1 LDTVNQELDHLS
13 HQEKDFAELQ
23 KKQELLKKQI
33 RELEASLA
41 KDQERDRELAK
52 RLGAWEYYKRARDIK
67 HQLDLSSQV
76 KMFPSNGKE
85 QWNQLMNRM
94 KVIHDQKASLQEKLD
109 EYTPKKKEDIIP
121 WAREAEALE
130 KLYVDLGQWRQT
142 IVDVEALEEE
152 KENWKLDFV
161 NLGYSLPLWDRALP
175 LEDACVHVDWAE
187 GRRLAQSVG
196 VRGNELHF
204 WEQREPEVEAVAEE
218 AADGDIQTEEDFQ
231 QMEDMASSLE
241 QLLHQEA
248 EIRGKIDAASQLE
261 DKKFTFWFWLG
272 ILCMAGAAAGIA
284 SFYMAMAGTAALYG
298 AAGGLMLGILCFLF
312 NNKSI
317 HKKGNDL
324 EKWNDSLASLV
335 NERKAISDKFP
346 GQAPED
352 IDDLQAFHNLM
363 QSRRSDFYK
372 DQAKR
377 QAISWK
383 RET

>member
-1 LDTVNQELDHLS
+1 MLQGGDKLAGAKKDIQENKEKLFVASSQGKRKINQLMADLDTVNQELDSLS

-33 RELEASLA
+33 TELEATLA
-41 KDQERDRELAK
+41 RDQEEDRELSK

-67 HQLDLSSQV
+67 RQLDLSSQV

-187 GRRLAQSVG
+187 GRRLAQSVS
-196 VRGNELHF
+196 VRSNELHF

-218 AADGDIQTEEDFQ
+218 AKDGDIQTEEDFQ
-231 QMEDMASSLE
+231 QMEDMASLLE

-284 SFYMAMAGTAALYG
+284 AFYMAMAGTASLYG
-298 AAGGLMLGILCFLF
+298 AAL
-312 NNKSI
+312 
-317 HKKGNDL
+317 
-324 EKWNDSLASLV
+324 LV
-335 NERKAISDKFP
+335 RE
-346 GQAPED
+346 
-352 IDDLQAFHNLM
+352 LQAASCWAFSASSSIIRASTRRGM
-363 QSRRSDFYK
+363 TSRNGMNRWLLS
-372 DQAKR
+372 
-377 QAISWK
+377 
-383 RET
+383 